1 MVRLSVVAALFAAV
15 ANAVDFNK
23 VSEGYGRL
31 PGAYIFEFEDDHVR
45 ITPSYLLTI
54 TDPFQDCADF
64 FAKASTAGKTRIKYN
79 YKLFKGASIQLN
91 DIDNAEDIS
100 AEMALMP
107 GIKKK
112 WPVQVFSLP
121 KPEVHWTGTPGMEYT
136 AVQKEDLQER
146 DLSNDTYTP
155 HVMTQIDKLRD
166 EGVTGKGLK
175 VALVDTGVGR
185 ESHSKVCS

>member
-31 PGAYIFEFEDDHVR
+31 PGAYIFEFEDDH
-45 ITPSYLLTI
+45 
-54 TDPFQDCADF
+54 DCADF